1 MLLTLYFLYSNLFY
15 SMKNILFLLLFSP
28 LVFAQK
34 QQSWMLGPFRKADA
48 ANPIMEAKS
57 NTTFAC
63 PVRGE
68 TVRWE
73 EKDVFNPAV
82 VVRKGKI
89 YMVYRAEDKVGK
101 YAGTSRLGLAVS
113 SDGVH
118 FKRMPE
124 PVFYPDNDFM
134 KKYEWEGGCEDP
146 RIVETEDGRYIMTYT
161 SYDGDLARLCVASS
175 RDLVKWQK
183 HGLAFHNFI
192 KGNRDFWSKSGAIVC
207 KKVGDKFIATK
218 INGKY
223 WMYWGDQAQLYIA
236 TSDDLVNWYP
246 TTKAKDAAFKPQNVS
261 DVNCVAVAATR
272 PGKHDSR
279 LLESGPPAF
288 LTKNGIVLIY
298 NGMNYAQTGDL
309 TLAEGAYAAG
319 QFLFDAENPSQ
330 LKGRSDNYFIKPDRP
345 FEITGQINQVC
356 FVEGLASYKG
366 KWFLYYGTAD
376 SKIAVAVARQ
386 K

>member
-1 MLLTLYFLYSNLFY
+1 
-15 SMKNILFLLLFSP
+15 
-28 LVFAQK
+28 
-34 QQSWMLGPFRKADA
+34 
-48 ANPIMEAKS
+48 
-57 NTTFAC
+57 
-63 PVRGE
+63 
-68 TVRWE
+68 
-73 EKDVFNPAV
+73 
-82 VVRKGKI
+82 
-89 YMVYRAEDKVGK
+89 
-101 YAGTSRLGLAVS
+101 
-113 SDGVH
+113 
-118 FKRMPE
+118 MPE

-146 RIVETEDGRYIMTYT
+146 RIVETQDGRYIMTYT

-192 KGNRDFWSKSGAIVC
+192 KGNRDFWSKSGALVC

-223 WMYWGDQAQLYIA
+223 WMYWGDQAQLYVA
-236 TSDDLVNWYP
+236 TSDDLINWYP
-246 TTKAKDAAFKPQNVS
+246 STKAKDAAFKPQNVS

-272 PGKHDSR
+272 LGKHDSR
-279 LLESGPPAF
+279 LLESGPPAL

-298 NGMNYAQTGDL
+298 NGMNYAQTGDP

-330 LKGRSDNYFIKPDRP
+330 LKDRSDNYFIKPDRP